1 MLAIRWCC
9 LPRGLPRGLKAYI
22 LQAEHGDFDK
32 AKHTPDA
39 LKDIR
44 QYMPPQQAL
53 SNPKQN
59 KKLLLAE

>member
-1 MLAIRWCC
+1 MLSDKHMCEIHEAIR
-9 LPRGLPRGLKAYI
+9 LGAYI

-32 AKHTPDA
+32 ARHTPEA
-39 LKDIR
+39 LNDIR